1 MNRFSPFLL
10 TVLLLTLVSCGPG
23 ASSPTPVTVS
33 LDWVPNTNHTGL
45 YVALDRGYYADEGL
59 AVSIVSPADPAAALR
74 AVAAGQTQF
83 GVSFQEE
90 VTISRAND
98 IPVVSIAAILQHNTS
113 AFASLQGAGIARP
126 RDWEGRK
133 YGSYGLP
140 LEPPVI
146 AGLMEC
152 DGADPGRVEFVDV
165 GFDAFPALV
174 NRQVDFIWIFQGW
187 DGIQAQLQ
195 GLDLETIPLYGS
207 CIPDYYTPVLIAGE
221 KTIAEQPDLV
231 RRFLAATARG
241 YEYAIA
247 HPDEAT
253 TILLKHAPENDPELV
268 RLSQAYLSPRYQAEA
283 AQWGWQKGEVW
294 AAFANWLEER
304 GLLPKAIDPQ
314 KAYTNEFL
322 PQK

>member
-1 MNRFSPFLL
+1 MNRHKLFLL
-10 TVLLLTLVSCGPG
+10 AFLLALCSCGP
-23 ASSPTPVTVS
+23 AKSAPTPVTVS

-45 YVALDRGYYADEGL
+45 YVALDQGYYADEGL
-59 AVSIVSPADPAAALR
+59 TVSIVSPADPAAALR

-113 AFASLQGAGIARP
+113 AFASLQGAGIHRP

-152 DGADPGRVEFVDV
+152 DGADPERVEFVDV

-195 GLDLETIPLYGS
+195 GVALETIPLYGS

-247 HPDEAT
+247 HPDEAAA
-253 TILLKHAPENDPELV
+253 ILLKHAPENDPELV
-268 RLSQAYLSPRYQAEA
+268 RRSQAYLSPRYQAEA
-283 AQWGWQKGEVW
+283 AQWGLQKGEVW
-294 AAFANWLEER
+294 AAFAHWLDER
-304 GLLPKAIDPQ
+304 GLLPKAIDPE

-322 PQK
+322 PRK